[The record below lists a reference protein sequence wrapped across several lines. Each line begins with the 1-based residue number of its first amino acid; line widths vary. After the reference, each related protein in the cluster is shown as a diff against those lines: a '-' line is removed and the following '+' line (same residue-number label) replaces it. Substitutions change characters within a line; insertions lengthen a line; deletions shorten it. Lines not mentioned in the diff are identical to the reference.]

1 MMSNIVAVDGLK
13 VIAKGAGKTTI
24 TAKAGEKQ
32 FVFEVKVKE

>member
-1 MMSNIVAVDGLK
+1 MSNRVVVTGLK